1 MRLFLFNNRMAE
13 KFLAFSDWCE
23 RSLHTR
29 CRVSLNSFFSSS
41 APLIANN
48 KDPISWRAWMHVVR
62 LSASIMFT
70 ALSSPPAGHF
80 CVALTNA
87 KWLTISFTSSE
98 VLLLPRTVFFVSCIL
113 FCRWELNKLDLKES

>member
-1 MRLFLFNNRMAE
+1 MAE

-23 RSLHTR
+23 RTLHTG

-48 KDPISWRAWMHVVR
+48 KDPISLRAWMHVVR

-70 ALSSPPAGHF
+70 ALSSHIPHPPPPQLDIFVVHANDECAMF
-80 CVALTNA
+80 NNYFYFKCSNT
-87 KWLTISFTSSE
+87 TS
-98 VLLLPRTVFFVSCIL
+98 
-113 FCRWELNKLDLKES
+113 